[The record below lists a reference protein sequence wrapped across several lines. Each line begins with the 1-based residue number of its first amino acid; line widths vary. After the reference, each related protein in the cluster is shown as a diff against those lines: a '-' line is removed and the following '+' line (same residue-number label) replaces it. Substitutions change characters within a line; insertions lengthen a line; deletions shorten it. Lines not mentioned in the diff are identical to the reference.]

1 VVAVK
6 QYPATLNL
14 ARSYQLRSLVLTLL
28 LASSCFLASTSAAY
42 AADLMDAWHAAQSKD
57 PTFSAARAGAEAG
70 KNKIDQ
76 AKALKLPQVSATVS
90 AGAMNAYNKISDA
103 QFAAPGLG
111 SAGGASFKT
120 QTDIGADLRWNISAQ
135 QSLYDAERTSMAQQ
149 LNKQA
154 QLASVKFSAEEQQLI
169 LRVSKAYFDVLL
181 AEDTLASVKK
191 QRLAVAQA
199 LKVAKGRF
207 EEGDVAIIDTHEAQA
222 RDDALVA
229 QELEADS
236 NYQLA
241 QSALADL
248 TGSSEQTL
256 ARPAEQVSLQQLDAG
271 QLNDWLA
278 LAQSNSLTLH
288 MQQIQQG
295 IAHDEINKF
304 QSSTSPI
311 LNLVAQAGGDELRGL
326 GGGSNSDLS
335 NHALSVGV
343 QLTIPLFTGGMRN
356 AKYAEALALEDQAK
370 NETEAARISAGQ
382 QARAAW
388 LGVTV
393 GKSKVKAVERALLSS
408 KVKLDATDL
417 GKEAG
422 DRTTLDVL
430 NAEQDYYAT
439 RTELFRLRYQTLMS
453 YLNLAA
459 VAGSLDEKR
468 LAEVNAL
475 LSLK

>member
-1 VVAVK
+1 V
-6 QYPATLNL
+6 T
-14 ARSYQLRSLVLTLL
+14 
-28 LASSCFLASTSAAY
+28 AS
-42 AADLMDAWHAAQSKD
+42 
-57 PTFSAARAGAEAG
+57 
-70 KNKIDQ
+70 
-76 AKALKLPQVSATVS
+76 VS
-90 AGAMNAYNKISDA
+90 AGGINAYNKISDA
-103 QFAAPGLG
+103 QFSAPGLG
-111 SAGGASFKT
+111 SAGGADFKT
-120 QTDIGADLRWNISAQ
+120 QTDMGADLRWNITAEQ
-135 QSLYDAERTSMAQQ
+135 PLYNAERSSMAQQ

-154 QLASVKFSAEEQQLI
+154 QLANVKFSAAEQQLI
-169 LRVSKAYFDVLL
+169 LQVSKAYFDVLL
-181 AEDTLASVKK
+181 AEDSLTSVKK
-191 QRLAVAQA
+191 QRFAVTQA

-222 RDDALVA
+222 RDDALVS
-229 QELEADS
+229 QELEAES

-241 QSALADL
+241 QSALTDL
-248 TGSSEQTL
+248 TGSSDQSL
-256 ARPAEQVSLQQLDAG
+256 ARPAEQVSFQNLDAG
-271 QLNDWLA
+271 QLNDWLIS
-278 LAQSNSLTLH
+278 AQTNSPSLH

-304 QSSTSPI
+304 QSSTAPI
-311 LNLVAQAGGDELRGL
+311 LNLVAQVGGEELRGL

-356 AKYAEALALEDQAK
+356 AKYEEAVLMEDQAK
-370 NETEAARISAGQ
+370 SETEATRIRAGQ

-388 LGVTV
+388 LGVTI
-393 GKSKVKAVERALLSS
+393 GKSKIKAVEQALVSS
-408 KVKLDATDL
+408 KVKLDATEL

-439 RTELFRLRYQTLMS
+439 RTELFRARYQTLLS

-468 LAEVNAL
+468 LAEVNSI